1 MGFFRW
7 VFNTQL
13 PSSSTA
19 GQTLFDPSK
28 STTFKLLEG
37 ASFEI
42 SYGDQSKA
50 AGIVGT
56 DVVNIGGATVNN
68 QAVELAT
75 EVTDS
80 FVEDANSDGLLGLG
94 FSTINTVQPEKQKTF
109 FDNIQASLVEPLFT
123 VNLRHAEVG
132 AYEFGRIDPSKFQG
146 SLTFTPVDNSH
157 GFWEIQSNSSAVGDD
172 AIQSNAKAS
181 PAIAD
186 TGTSLMLVDDEV
198 AEAYWSQVQ
207 GARFDQDQQAFIF
220 PCDSDLPDFHVA
232 LGAEYM
238 GTIPGELM
246 NFSRAGGHP
255 GSKLTTD
262 FTFLLAS
269 PMFGILLTAIK
280 IALAGCKPIV
290 ANPSRYMVLS
300 CSKRSSLSSM
310 AGKWH

>member
-1 MGFFRW
+1 MFSTR
-7 VFNTQL
+7 L
-13 PSSSTA
+13 PPSSTA
-19 GQTLFDPSK
+19 GQTLFDPTK
-28 STTFKLLEG
+28 SSTFKLLEG

-56 DVVNIGGATVNN
+56 DIVNIGGATVNN
-68 QAVELAT
+68 QAVELAE

-94 FSTINTVQPEKQKTF
+94 FSAINTVKPERQKTF
-109 FDNIQASLVEPLFT
+109 FDNIQSNLAEPVFT

-132 AYEFGRIDPSKFQG
+132 AYEFGRVDTSKFQG
-146 SLTFTPVDNSH
+146 SLTFTPVDSSR
-157 GFWEIQSNSSAVGDD
+157 GFWEIQSSSFAIGGGD
-172 AIQSNAKAS
+172 IQSNNNGS

-198 AEAYWSQVQ
+198 AEAYWSQVK

-232 LGAEYM
+232 LGTEYM

-246 NFSRAGGHP
+246 NFSRAGGSRR
-255 GSKLTTD
+255 GKLTTI
-262 FTFLLAS
+262 FIFFVFFRKQT
-269 PMFGILLTAIK
+269 I
-280 IALAGCKPIV
+280 
-290 ANPSRYMVLS
+290 R
-300 CSKRSSLSSM
+300 
-310 AGKWH
+310 

>member
-1 MGFFRW
+1 MIYYLCFLRW

-13 PSSSTA
+13 PPSSTA

-28 STTFKLLEG
+28 STTFRLLEG
-37 ASFEI
+37 ATFEI

-56 DVVNIGGATVNN
+56 DVVNIGGATVNS
-68 QAVELAT
+68 QAIELAT

-94 FSTINTVQPEKQKTF
+94 FSTINTVKPVQQKTF
-109 FDNIQASLVEPLFT
+109 FDNIQAGLVEPLFT

-146 SLTFTPVDNSH
+146 SLIFTPVDSSR
-157 GFWEIQSNSSAVGDD
+157 GFWEIQSSSFAIGDGE
-172 AIQSNAKAS
+172 IQSNIKAS

-198 AEAYWSQVQ
+198 AEAYWSQVA

-246 NFSRAGGHP
+246 NFSRAGGFP
-255 GSKLTTD
+255 GSKLTK
-262 FTFLLAS
+262 FSFLFPS
-269 PMFGILLTAIK
+269 PMSKNLLTAS
-280 IALAGCKPIV
+280 LLRLFWRH
-290 ANPSRYMVLS
+290 ANESRTTLPDLWCCHVQNAVRGL
-300 CSKRSSLSSM
+300 
-310 AGKWH
+310 